1 MCKWQRRS
9 PEKETQEQENIG
21 TEAFPSS
28 VVAMI
33 FLVQGIFFPYAFAV
47 VSCWLTIV
55 KRKIEA
61 KQTCDSFPR
70 GCCVDFKLTAS
81 NLLVESHCLPSCA
94 QSKRERKKE
103 KLQRD
108 KEGDTKRKNCNGHCR
123 NVLLSHLGLGVYMLY
138 PSFFKQQDPSNFGS
152 HNFLILAQNQLL

>member
-47 VSCWLTIV
+47 VSC
-55 KRKIEA
+55 
-61 KQTCDSFPR
+61 
-70 GCCVDFKLTAS
+70 
-81 NLLVESHCLPSCA
+81 
-94 QSKRERKKE
+94 
-103 KLQRD
+103 
-108 KEGDTKRKNCNGHCR
+108 
-123 NVLLSHLGLGVYMLY
+123 
-138 PSFFKQQDPSNFGS
+138 
-152 HNFLILAQNQLL
+152 